1 MSSQIIQRHGNFW
14 ALKLELMP
22 SILFFDIL
30 TYNKKDHYTPLL
42 HATIAEEASN
52 YSNDMTADLT
62 SDHDP
67 EIKNKKYY
75 SLLSKMNSNVHNK
88 YQIINVMKDIFRRA
102 DLQSDNLE

>member
-1 MSSQIIQRHGNFW
+1 
-14 ALKLELMP
+14 MP

-75 SLLSKMNSNVHNK
+75 SLLSKMNSNE
-88 YQIINVMKDIFRRA
+88 YQIMNVMKDVFRRKIQ
-102 DLQSDNLE
+102 LLI

>member
-67 EIKNKKYY
+67 EIKNKNIAHFCQK
-75 SLLSKMNSNVHNK
+75 
-88 YQIINVMKDIFRRA
+88 
-102 DLQSDNLE
+102 